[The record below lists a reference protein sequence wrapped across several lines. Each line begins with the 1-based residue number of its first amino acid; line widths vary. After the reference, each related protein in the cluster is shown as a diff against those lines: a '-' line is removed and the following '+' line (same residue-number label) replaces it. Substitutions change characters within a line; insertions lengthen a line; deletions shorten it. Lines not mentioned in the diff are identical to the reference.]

1 MASMA
6 IGLRRAI
13 SRILGYEQPRDP
25 IQIVVWGKPDCS
37 LCDQAH
43 SILEKLSHE
52 FAIVVT
58 SRDITIDVEALER
71 YRYLI
76 PVVEIAG
83 IPRFQGKVTEHWL
96 RQELD
101 DVVKP

>member
-1 MASMA
+1 MT

-13 SRILGYEQPRDP
+13 SRILGNERPREP

-43 SILEKLSHE
+43 AILDKLSHE
-52 FAIVVT
+52 YAIVVT
-58 SRDITIDVEALER
+58 TKDVRSDPVALNR
-71 YRYLI
+71 YQYMI

-83 IPRFQGKVTEHWL
+83 TPRLQGKVTEHWL

-101 DVVKP
+101 DAAKP